1 MSSYS
6 EKLLDPRW
14 QKKRLQI
21 FERDNFT
28 CQKCFNT
35 KETLHV
41 HHLAY
46 IKDTEPWDY
55 PDDYLL
61 TVCMLCHSDTVDQIQ
76 SLQSFVFR
84 LYRHSL
90 GLNTDITVTF
100 DKLLSTHKDSY
111 LYGAINDIIHYAIE
125 NPRLVRKVAN
135 LFVWG
140 RIAKSFKGKSVD
152 KWLTFNGVFSKVLK
166 TEKIPK

>member
-1 MSSYS
+1 MSTYS

-28 CQKCFNT
+28 CQKCRDN
-35 KETLHV
+35 ENTLHI

-61 TVCMLCHSDTVDQIQ
+61 AVCKNCHESNFPIV
-76 SLQSFVFR
+76 LLHSFVFR
-84 LYRHSL
+84 LYKHSL
-90 GLNTDITVTF
+90 RYNSDITVTF
-100 DKLLSTHKDSY
+100 DNLLSTHKDGRIYS
-111 LYGAINDIIHYAIE
+111 AINDIIHYTIK
-125 NPRLVRKVAN
+125 NPRLVRKVAD

-140 RIAKSFKGKSVD
+140 KIAKSFKGKSVD